1 MTLNR
6 EHDKIKT
13 DIYLTL
19 INVAVRF
26 YYGEEVGT

>member
-19 INVAVRF
+19 IDVAVRF
-26 YYGEEVGT
+26 YNGEEVGT